1 MWYCA
6 IKSIVGRGGT
16 CSPEHSANRCVWYLV
31 CFIDWKVRQGRN
43 GIHQI
48 TLGDSE
54 TAPER
59 QSLRWEPG
67 FVVSPSHAN
76 QLHFFSGSPTQRNRV
91 EHQWRYSQRCRGE
104 PVDPENLS
112 IPLRSNCSDVKTQS
126 SVVEEKR
133 KAEILAVSRY
143 NKLTEAYTA
152 IVNDSTG
159 SPSKEEIQASYSVCS
174 AAFDTLSQQRET
186 NQATFHTICDNY
198 CVN

>member
-1 MWYCA
+1 M
-6 IKSIVGRGGT
+6 
-16 CSPEHSANRCVWYLV
+16 
-31 CFIDWKVRQGRN
+31 
-43 GIHQI
+43 
-48 TLGDSE
+48 
-54 TAPER
+54 
-59 QSLRWEPG
+59 
-67 FVVSPSHAN
+67 
-76 QLHFFSGSPTQRNRV
+76 
-91 EHQWRYSQRCRGE
+91 
-104 PVDPENLS
+104 
-112 IPLRSNCSDVKTQS
+112 
-126 SVVEEKR
+126 EEKR